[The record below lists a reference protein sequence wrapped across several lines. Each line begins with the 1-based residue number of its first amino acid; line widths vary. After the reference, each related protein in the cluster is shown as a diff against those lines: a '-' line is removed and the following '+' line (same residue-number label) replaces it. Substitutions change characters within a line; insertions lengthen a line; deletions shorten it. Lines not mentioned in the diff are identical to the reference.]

1 MRKELKIFV
10 LPSIIVAVG
19 LFALAFGF
27 SQSNVNASAVQ
38 QEASQTEQTIIAHK
52 CPAGYTHAKSGKH
65 RCVRQTPRGSY

>member
-38 QEASQTEQTIIAHK
+38 QEASQTEQTVIAHL
-52 CPAGYTHAKSGKH
+52 CGTFTAKASGAYH
-65 RCVRQTPRGSY
+65 TSVFNH